1 MSSHFIIST
10 DNRDQTTT
18 TLTLSAVDG
27 SNGADIITVDID
39 PIELFEN
46 MIENCFDPDRANDDD
61 LDTSIL
67 DAMNDFLSDIV
78 SHLWEARNQ
87 SKEK

>member
-1 MSSHFIIST
+1 MSLNLLYQVTVT
-10 DNRDQTTT
+10 DSQDQKTTI
-18 TLTLSAVDG
+18 LTCQNEAGD
-27 SNGADIITVDID
+27 TVEVEID

-67 DAMNDFLSDIV
+67 DAMNDFLSDTV
-78 SHLWEARNQ
+78 GYLWAARNPT
-87 SKEK
+87 